1 MTQRS
6 VLFISK
12 GEDSASTRYRAF
24 TYFPYLQKAGWQT
37 RHLAAAQGPLRRLNI
52 LRQARQADVVVI
64 IRKTLSPLFLW
75 LLRKAA
81 RRLVFDFDDAIF
93 VRSNGEPSKRR
104 KQGFRRTMAVCN
116 AVWAGN
122 QYLAEAAAEIND
134 HVSVLPT
141 SIQPDKYNL
150 TIDKPQDHLDLVWI
164 GSHSTRKYLVEAL
177 PALESLAQQYPQLRL
192 KIIADFDLETS
203 HLNTLPVTW
212 SENAEAGELA
222 RSHIGIAPMQD
233 NPWTRGKCALKI
245 LQYMAAGLP
254 VVASPAGVNKD
265 VVLDGETGYL
275 AETETQWTN
284 RLQTLIANPA
294 LRERLG
300 RQGRQQVLDSYSE
313 ASTASKML
321 ADLDSLV

>member
-6 VLFISK
+6 ILFISK

-24 TYFPYLQKAGWQT
+24 TYFPYLHDAGWQT
-37 RHLAAAQGPLRRLNI
+37 QHLTAAQGPLQRLNI
-52 LRQARQADVVVI
+52 LRRAGKADAVVI
-64 IRKTLSPLFLW
+64 IRKTLSPLFLR

-104 KQGFRRTMAVCN
+104 EQGFRRTMEVCD

-122 QYLAEAAAEIND
+122 RYLADAAAEING

-141 SIQPDKYNL
+141 SIQPEKYNVAV
-150 TIDKPQDHLDLVWI
+150 DKPQDYLDLVWI

-177 PALESLAQQYPQLRL
+177 PALESLAQRYPQLRL
-192 KIIADFDLETS
+192 KIIADFNLETRN
-203 HLNTLPVTW
+203 LNTLPIAW
-212 SENAEAGELA
+212 SAATEAEQLA
-222 RSHIGIAPMQD
+222 SSHIGIAPMPD

-254 VVASPAGVNKD
+254 VVASAAGVNKD
-265 VVLDGETGYL
+265 LVTDGETGYL
-275 AETETQWTN
+275 AETETQWSA
-284 RLQTLIANPA
+284 RLETLIRDVG

-300 RQGRQQVLDSYSE
+300 RQGRQRVVDGYSE
-313 ASTASKML
+313 FSTARKML
-321 ADLDSLV
+321 ADLDGLG